1 MPDLSHL
8 ESSVRDA
15 FSALEEANTAIQ
27 AADATDETVDVAALE
42 ASFADAE
49 RNHKSTVEKLE
60 RAKRVETARNDLP
73 VEPAAPTATD
83 VTEAR
88 STVSAG
94 KEPFVYRSPEED
106 ASTSFFGDIYNA
118 RKGDSAAGERL
129 ERHQRQMAEQRTS
142 NGISS
147 NDGYGGDFVI
157 PVYLLNQWIKLARAG
172 RPFANAVNKQQ
183 LPMSTDSINI
193 PRIKTG
199 AAVGMIQEANST
211 ATANSVT
218 STDIVTDT
226 LTVPVVTAA
235 GQQDFSRQ
243 LFDRTVAAGTGIDG
257 IIADDLLRAYA
268 TQVDAQTLYGSGTSG
283 QAKGI
288 LNASGV
294 NAITYTDSTP
304 TLGELYSAIANAV
317 QQVHTKRFMAPTCI
331 VMHPR
336 RWAWCL
342 QALDGQNR
350 PLIVPVA
357 AGPINAEGLLG
368 QVAPENI
375 VGSIQGIPVLIDS
388 SIPTTQ
394 LGTAVT
400 GGSQDAIIVT
410 RLEDQFLFEDAA
422 PKVRVFEET
431 LSGTLQVRAQVYG
444 YFGFTAERYAS
455 ATSVITGT
463 GLANP
468 F

>member
-1 MPDLSHL
+1 
-8 ESSVRDA
+8 
-15 FSALEEANTAIQ
+15 
-27 AADATDETVDVAALE
+27 
-42 ASFADAE
+42 
-49 RNHKSTVEKLE
+49 
-60 RAKRVETARNDLP
+60 
-73 VEPAAPTATD
+73 
-83 VTEAR
+83 
-88 STVSAG
+88 
-94 KEPFVYRSPEED
+94 
-106 ASTSFFGDIYNA
+106 
-118 RKGDSAAGERL
+118 
-129 ERHQRQMAEQRTS
+129 
-142 NGISS
+142 
-147 NDGYGGDFVI
+147 
-157 PVYLLNQWIKLARAG
+157 
-172 RPFANAVNKQQ
+172 
-183 LPMSTDSINI
+183 MSTDSINI

-199 AAVGMIQEANST
+199 AAVAMIQEANST

-268 TQVDAQTLYGSGTSG
+268 TQVDAQALYGSGSSG

-288 LNASGV
+288 LSASGV
-294 NAITYTDSTP
+294 NAVTFTSGSP
-304 TLGELYSAIANAV
+304 TLGLLYSKIADAV
-317 QQVHTKRFMAPTCI
+317 QKVHTNRFLAPTCI

-342 QALDGQNR
+342 AALDSQNR
-350 PLIVPVA
+350 PLVVPVA

-375 VGSIQGIPVLIDS
+375 VGSIQGIPVLVDS
-388 SIPTTQ
+388 SIPTAQ
-394 LGTAVT
+394 LGTATT
-400 GGSQDAIIVT
+400 GGTQDAIIVT

-431 LSGTLQVRAQVYG
+431 LSGTLQIRAQVYG

-455 ATSVITGT
+455 STSVITGT
-463 GLANP
+463 GLVAP
-468 F
+468 TF